1 MSFIKYVFSITLFI
15 TLSLTQQTSFAAG
28 NSEDSDDAL
37 QHFRLLLSEQLNPNR
52 ATIERVFNPIGEG
65 QSLLVRAYVSG
76 PQELVYRPLFS
87 ETEDGSLVSAHPD
100 SFILRTLPGTELKEV
115 LINYEAGKNHYEL
128 FFGNFRY
135 SVEPDMADVNHI
147 SARMEAA
154 PFLTRNFQTL
164 FVDQPSAALG
174 IRYLFDQQT
183 EQGTKAIIQLKKEY
197 KDSTTGELMVTSEGE
212 ILNRYRFE
220 LYETINVEPV
230 FFIEQYHLDKTGT
243 IRYYIQPD
251 GLQSY
256 HLGATGEERA
266 GNWISRRA
274 MQKPRLFNPSQT
286 P

>member
-1 MSFIKYVFSITLFI
+1 MSLIKYVFSITLFI
-15 TLSLTQQTSFAAG
+15 TLSVIQQTSFAAG
-28 NSEDSDDAL
+28 NSESSDDAL
-37 QHFRLLLSEQLNPNR
+37 QHFRLLLTEQLNPNR

-87 ETEDGSLVSAHPD
+87 EAEDGSLTSVHPD

-115 LINYEAGKNHYEL
+115 LINYEASKDHYEL
-128 FFGNFRY
+128 FFGGFRY
-135 SVEPDMADVNHI
+135 SVSPDMSDVNHI
-147 SARMEAA
+147 SARTEAA

-164 FVDQPSAALG
+164 FIDQPSAALG
-174 IRYLFDQQT
+174 IRYLFDQQS
-183 EQGTKAIIQLKKEY
+183 EQGTQAIIQLKKEY

-220 LYETINVEPV
+220 MYETINVEPV
-230 FFIEQYHLDKTGT
+230 YFIEQYHLDKTGT

-266 GNWISRRA
+266 GNWISRRT
-274 MQKPRLFNPSQT
+274 MQKPRLFSPSRT